1 MLHWLIACAL
11 GVGGAPGL
19 PHTVWMEAETFAPLK
34 GANYSYLPESQ
45 ETKGSWSIAGP
56 DAAAAWTQGGESGF
70 MSIAARADEPGQVA
84 ITHDIEMPAAGTYT
98 LWVRYADYRNR
109 EEAFGVRVKQDR
121 KTFAHV
127 FGRAAIVDELD
138 PMKLYWGWAFAWDSA
153 TVTLNKGPAR
163 IEIYTTGP
171 TGA

>member
-11 GVGGAPGL
+11 GAGGAPAL
-19 PHTVWMEAETFAPLK
+19 PHTVWLEAETFAPLK

-45 ETKGSWSIAGP
+45 ETKG
-56 DAAAAWTQGGESGF
+56 F
-70 MSIAARADEPGQVA
+70 MSIAARADEPGEIAVWRNA
-84 ITHDIEMPAAGTYT
+84 DIPAGGKYT

-109 EEAFGVRVKQDR
+109 EEAFGVRVTQGL

-138 PMKLYWGWAFAWDSA
+138 PMKLYWGWAFAWDS
-153 TVTLNKGPAR
+153 
-163 IEIYTTGP
+163 
-171 TGA
+171 